1 MGPESSGMIL
11 RCFVLGMLSFQ
22 GLGAAEMKKTA
33 DIDYVGDG
41 NPRQTLDLYL
51 PEAKTEK
58 ALPVLLWI
66 HGGAWA
72 KGSKD
77 RPGLAM
83 RASTLG
89 ECAIVSIN
97 YRLTNEAGW
106 PAQLH
111 DCKAALRWV
120 RANAKE
126 YHLDAEKIVVWGAS
140 AGGHLVSMLGT
151 TQDDK
156 ALDGKLGKHAG
167 TSSKVTAVI
176 NFFGPADFIVMNE
189 QGSKMNHDEAIS
201 PEGKLLGG
209 KVSDLPMKAK
219 EAAPFHHVSK
229 DDAPFLTVHGTMDP
243 LVPYVQGKDFDASLD
258 KVGVP
263 SILLTV
269 EGGGHGNGFGDA
281 VQLEVKNFLENHL
294 FGKSHELKD
303 RTVEAGS

>member
-1 MGPESSGMIL
+1 
-11 RCFVLGMLSFQ
+11 MLFRYFLLSAVFLQ
-22 GLGAAEMKKTA
+22 GLGAAELQKTA
-33 DIDYVGDG
+33 EIDYVGDG

-51 PEAKTEK
+51 PAENPEGL
-58 ALPVLLWI
+58 LPVIMWI

-83 RASTLG
+83 RAAQLG
-89 ECAIVSIN
+89 PCAIVSIN

-126 YHLDAEKIVVWGAS
+126 HHLDPDRIVIWGAS
-140 AGGHLVSMLGT
+140 AGGHLVSLLGT

-156 ALDGKLGKHAG
+156 ALDGKLGKHVG
-167 TSSKVTAVI
+167 TSSKVAAVI
-176 NFFGPADFIVMNE
+176 NFFGPADLLVMND
-189 QGSKMNHDEAIS
+189 QGSRMNHDEADS

-209 KVSDLPMKAK
+209 KVSDLPGKAR
-219 EAAPFHHVSK
+219 EASPFHHVSK
-229 DDAPFLTVHGTMDP
+229 DDAPFLTVHGTKDP

-258 KVGVP
+258 KAGVS

-269 EGGGHGNGFGDA
+269 DGAGHGNGFGDA
-281 VQLEVKNFLENHL
+281 VQNVVKNFLENHL
-294 FGKSHELKD
+294 FGKRHELKD
-303 RTVEAGS
+303 HTVESGK